1 MRIIN
6 CKITKNIKNL
16 QSILNVRR
24 DGRNINTSIVPRI
37 LKNIKSKNI
46 AVRRYERKFG
56 NNNKIKPSVMR

>member
-16 QSILNVRR
+16 QSLLNVRR

-37 LKNIKSKNI
+37 LKNIKSTK
-46 AVRRYERKFG
+46 
-56 NNNKIKPSVMR
+56 KILQLEGTRESLVIIIK